1 MTDTEVS
8 ERALSDARLAWVI
21 GGALLIAT
29 VVVSTPLSWYFGGGV
44 IKAVLF
50 AAALLVFAFGIRGS
64 GSVTGRR
71 PLGTAALVV
80 LAAWVLIRRVAW
92 GLPWV
97 NAVGTEVLMDV
108 SYVDS
113 VVQLTAALVA
123 VVQIGRAGVIP
134 RPWQWAP
141 AWALGAV
148 VVPSLLGLLL
158 LAVGATQGVLGLT
171 MFVSALDGLA
181 RTAGPVFL
189 GVLAI
194 VLGDRVG
201 RAPAVPLQS
210 PGGSATS
217 TPNRMRD

>member
-1 MTDTEVS
+1 MTDAPVS

-71 PLGTAALVV
+71 PLGTAALVI

-97 NAVGTEVLMDV
+97 NAVGTEVLTDV

-123 VVQIGRAGVIP
+123 VVQIGRAGVVP

-148 VVPSLLGLLL
+148 VVPSLLGLL

-201 RAPAVPLQS
+201 RAQAVPVQVES
-210 PGGSATS
+210 
-217 TPNRMRD
+217 R